1 MQLGLH
7 VPIFAWEGGSDALGQ
22 HLANVARAADEA
34 GFAQI
39 TVMDHFFALGPDD
52 AYRNPML
59 EAYTALGFIAAC
71 TSRIRVGSQ
80 VTGVTY
86 RHPGVLIKQATTL
99 NVLSQGPRL
108 SGHRRRVVRKG
119 APRLRRAVP
128 AAQGALRA
136 TRRDA
141 PDRPPGVERR
151 RQSVSGQVLP
161 ARRAAA
167 VANGREQAAA
177 EDPHRRQRRA
187 QDAEAGGAVRR
198 RVPRQRP
205 VLDGYRHKLEV
216 LDEHCAKLGRDPKEI
231 ERTAGLRMNVE
242 QDGSNVDDVVRA
254 VSEIGEVGFD
264 MVTMALPDVYNL
276 RAIELFGDTR
286 DPTSGLDWTSSAS
299 RHQRLVKEAAHVSN
313 IVVTGSVAFDHI
325 MDFPGRFKEHILPDK
340 VHMLSVSFLVDNL
353 KKVRGGCAANIAYNL
368 ALLGETTQNGRHRR
382 RRLRRVSSV
391 ARRAAASTRRV
402 PA

>member
-99 NVLSQGPRL
+99 NVLSQGARL
-108 SGHRRRVVRKG
+108 PGHRRRVVREG
-119 APRLRRAVP
+119 APRVRRGVS

-161 ARRAAA
+161 AGRAAA
-167 VANGREQAAA
+167 VADGGEQAAA

-187 QDAEAGGAVRR
+187 QDPEAGGAVRR
-198 RVPRQRP
+198 RVPHQRP
-205 VLDGYRHKLEV
+205 VAGWLSAQARGARRALCEARPRPEGDRTHRWAADERRAGRLE
-216 LDEHCAKLGRDPKEI
+216 
-231 ERTAGLRMNVE
+231 
-242 QDGSNVDDVVRA
+242 
-254 VSEIGEVGFD
+254 
-264 MVTMALPDVYNL
+264 
-276 RAIELFGDTR
+276 
-286 DPTSGLDWTSSAS
+286 
-299 RHQRLVKEAAHVSN
+299 
-313 IVVTGSVAFDHI
+313 
-325 MDFPGRFKEHILPDK
+325 
-340 VHMLSVSFLVDNL
+340 
-353 KKVRGGCAANIAYNL
+353 
-368 ALLGETTQNGRHRR
+368 RR
-382 RRLRRVSSV
+382 RRGSGSFGNR
-391 ARRAAASTRRV
+391 
-402 PA
+402 